1 MQSKAIVV
9 DHLWKIYTGREK
21 NIVALRDVSFSVSK
35 GEVVGVLGP
44 NGAGKTTLCLIL
56 SGLLE
61 PTKGTAYIMGED
73 VKELK
78 RKACE
83 KYVALYLAEHMRLWN
98 AFIRLPALKY
108 LEAVGAIRC
117 IEGDLKKK
125 AEEALKKVGLWE
137 WRNEW
142 PSRFSAG
149 MKRKLMI
156 AETLMYELP
165 ILILDEPT
173 VHLDPASC
181 IEVWDVLKE
190 LARSGKTILLT
201 TQNMEEAE
209 YLCDRIL
216 LLSKG
221 NIIASGSPHE
231 VKKLMKYE
239 KITVKVSPRSREFV
253 RLLEKIEDIVE
264 VMQVKDVEDGTLAV
278 VRSIKGSVEPSTLV
292 KLAKSAGLK
301 VLLLSYEEL
310 SLSDAFRILLKGDKN
325 ENKDLA

>member
-1 MQSKAIVV
+1 VQNKAIVV

-21 NIVALRDVSFSVSK
+21 NIVALRDISFSVSK
-35 GEVVGVLGP
+35 GEVVGILGP

-73 VKELK
+73 IRELK

-83 KYVALYLAEHMRLWN
+83 KYIALYLAEHMRLWS

-108 LEAVGAIRC
+108 LEAIGAIRC

-142 PSRFSAG
+142 PSRFSTG

-165 ILILDEPT
+165 ILVLDEPT
-173 VHLDPASC
+173 VHLDPISC
-181 IEVWDVLKE
+181 MEIWNILKE
-190 LARSGKTILLT
+190 LAHDGKTILLT

-209 YLCDRIL
+209 YLCDKILFLNKGRIV
-216 LLSKG
+216 
-221 NIIASGSPHE
+221 ASGSPHE
-231 VKKLMKYE
+231 LKELTRYE
-239 KITVKVSPRSREFV
+239 KIAVKVSPKSREFAK
-253 RLLEKIEDIVE
+253 LLEKIDGVTEI
-264 VMQVKDVEDGTLAV
+264 MQVKDVEEGTLV
-278 VRSIKGSVEPSTLV
+278 VAKSIKGCVEPSTIV
-292 KLAKSAGLK
+292 ELAKSTGLK
-301 VLLLSYEEL
+301 VLLLSYEQL
-310 SLSDAFRILLKGDKN
+310 SLSDIFRILLKGEEN
-325 ENKDLA
+325 ESEDRA